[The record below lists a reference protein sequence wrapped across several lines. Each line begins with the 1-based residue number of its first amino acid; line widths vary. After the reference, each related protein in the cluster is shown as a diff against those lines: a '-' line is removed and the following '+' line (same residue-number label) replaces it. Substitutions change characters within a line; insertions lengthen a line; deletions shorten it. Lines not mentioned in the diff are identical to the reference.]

1 LRADFLRSA
10 EDFTPIEILYD
21 KSSEQWI
28 QTTHEPIPEKV
39 RPMQLKPHEI
49 DKSIHM
55 DNVMRIF
62 NSDELQSYNMLVEN
76 IRQIYARGVD
86 FSRVCV
92 VHLLKEGLIFK
103 PAHDT
108 YTNRNKT
115 RLFIQ
120 K

>member
-49 DKSIHM
+49 DKSIHR

-62 NSDELQSYNMLVEN
+62 NSDELQSYNDLVEN

-86 FSRVCV
+86 FSR
-92 VHLLKEGLIFK
+92 GMRYAF
-103 PAHDT
+103 A
-108 YTNRNKT
+108 
-115 RLFIQ
+115 
-120 K
+120 